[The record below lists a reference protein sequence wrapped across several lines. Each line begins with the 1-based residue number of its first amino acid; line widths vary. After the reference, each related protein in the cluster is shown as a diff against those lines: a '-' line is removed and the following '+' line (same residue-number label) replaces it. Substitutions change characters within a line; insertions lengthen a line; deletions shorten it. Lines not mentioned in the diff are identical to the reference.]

1 MAVCELGSIGR
12 AAERE
17 FIAASAVSKRLSD
30 LEATLDTPLLY
41 RHTRGV
47 DLTPAG
53 ESLLHHARSV
63 LYSLEKMQGELS
75 EYADGVRGHVR
86 VHANISAIVQF
97 LPEDL
102 GAFTRD
108 HEAIKI
114 DLEEHLSSE
123 VLRAVQEGAADL
135 GICHAGRRRAA
146 NCRACPTA
154 HDRLVLIV
162 PAGHALAAQRRH
174 RLRRLA
180 GLRPRRPAHQQL
192 DLRGDAPGR
201 AATPAARIKLRIH
214 VTGLD
219 AMCRM
224 IDNGLGIGVMPRRA
238 FELMHGGSA
247 AAWSAWRCTDAWA
260 QREIRLVARDFSTL
274 PVAARTLVEH
284 LQAAGAAAA
293 NRPSWPPEHK
303 TITPHERRP
312 TMART
317 LYDKIWDEH
326 VVHTEE
332 DGTVDPLHRP
342 PPGARSHQPAG
353 LRRPARGR
361 PQAVAHQLG
370 RGHGRPQHADH
381 RLGARLRRHHRPD
394 QQGAD
399 HHAGQQHRAS
409 SARPRSS
416 RS

>member
-1 MAVCELGSIGR
+1 MTTSERSFARRIDLTSLQLFVAVCELGSIGR

-30 LEATLDTPLLY
+30 LEATLATPLLY

-102 GAFTRD
+102 GAFRRA

-135 GICHAGRRRAA
+135 GICHVADGGNELQSLPYR
-146 NCRACPTA
+146 
-154 HDRLVLIV
+154 HDHLVLIV
-162 PAGHALAAQRRH
+162 PAGHALSEKGEIDFVESLEYDHVGLHTNSSIYVATRQAA
-174 RLRRLA
+174 LES
-180 GLRPRRPAHQQL
+180 
-192 DLRGDAPGR
+192 GR
-201 AATPAARIKLRIH
+201 TIKLRIH

-224 IDNGLGIGVMPRRA
+224 IENGLGIGVMPNRA
-238 FELMHGGSA
+238 FELMRGGVGRRLTSVA
-247 AAWSAWRCTDAWA
+247 LADAWA

-274 PVAARTLVEH
+274 PVAARTLVSH
-284 LQAAGAAAA
+284 LQASGAAAA
-293 NRPSWPPEHK
+293 SKPAE
-303 TITPHERRP
+303 
-312 TMART
+312 MA
-317 LYDKIWDEH
+317 
-326 VVHTEE
+326 
-332 DGTVDPLHRP
+332 
-342 PPGARSHQPAG
+342 A
-353 LRRPARGR
+353 
-361 PQAVAHQLG
+361 
-370 RGHGRPQHADH
+370 
-381 RLGARLRRHHRPD
+381 
-394 QQGAD
+394 
-399 HHAGQQHRAS
+399 
-409 SARPRSS
+409 
-416 RS
+416 